1 MLFFDDKN
9 TVSVYKIL
17 WLKSNQVLLYL
28 VSFCIDTVESVFT
41 EILLEYYLLL
51 KQGFNSCSIEHPF
64 S

>member
-1 MLFFDDKN
+1 
-9 TVSVYKIL
+9 
-17 WLKSNQVLLYL
+17 LKSNQALLYL

-41 EILLEYYLLL
+41 EILLEHYLLL